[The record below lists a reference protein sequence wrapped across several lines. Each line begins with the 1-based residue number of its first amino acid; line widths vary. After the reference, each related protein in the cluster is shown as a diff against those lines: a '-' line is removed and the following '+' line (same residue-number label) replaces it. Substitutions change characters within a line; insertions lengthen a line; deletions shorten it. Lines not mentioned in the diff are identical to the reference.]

1 MANTVLIIDDSETI
15 RQRVAGALEAAG
27 FAVTMARDGI
37 EGLEQIEKQQ
47 PNMVILDVNMPRLNG
62 LDMLERIDVKSRNLP
77 VLLLTTEVQ
86 PSLIAR
92 AKKAGAKGWMV
103 KPVNVEQLLETVRRT
118 IG

>member
-1 MANTVLIIDDSETI
+1 LSNTILIIDDSETI
-15 RQRVAGALEAAG
+15 RQRVAGALEQAG
-27 FAVTMARDGI
+27 FAVAMARDGI
-37 EGLEQIEKQQ
+37 EGLEQIEKQK
-47 PNMVILDVNMPRLNG
+47 PSMVILDVNMPRLNG
-62 LDMLERIDVKSRNLP
+62 LDMLERIDVKARNLP